1 MSAALSVFARCTCT
15 GLALLVVASTCDAQV
30 YIGRKTP
37 HKGSVEVSGG
47 GVYQGGTDLPDYTAT
62 LTRNPTTGPGPFEL
76 FKSDASLGAAVGVQ
90 ARVGVYLSSAVS
102 IEGGV
107 QVVRPTLEVRLSAD
121 AESAPDTVATES
133 INSYLFT
140 GSVLYHLGA
149 GKRLKPFMIAGAGHV
164 RDLHAGD
171 ELLET
176 GLEYHAGGGIKS
188 WFGRGRRKLGV
199 RAEVLLSIRD
209 GDVGTENDRR
219 MVPTAGFSLAYL
231 F

>member
-1 MSAALSVFARCTCT
+1 MSVAVTRITRYAWMGLGAFAVAAPCY
-15 GLALLVVASTCDAQV
+15 AQV
-30 YIGRKTP
+30 YIGRDTP
-37 HKGSVEVSGG
+37 RKGSVEVSGG
-47 GVYQGGTDLPDYTAT
+47 GVYHGGQDLPDYTAT

-76 FKSDASLGAAVGVQ
+76 FKSDASLGAAFGLQ
-90 ARVGVYLSSAVS
+90 ARVGYYLSSALS

-107 QVVRPTLEVRLSAD
+107 QLVRPTLEVRLSAD

-149 GKRLKPFMIAGAGHV
+149 GKGLKPFLIAGAGQV
-164 RDLHAGD
+164 RDLHDGN
-171 ELLET
+171 ELVET

-188 WFGRGRRKLGV
+188 WFGSGRRKLGV
-199 RAEVLLSIRD
+199 RAEVLVSIRD
-209 GDVGTENDRR
+209 GGVGTDDGRR
-219 MVPTAGFSLAYL
+219 MVPTAGVSLAYL

>member
-1 MSAALSVFARCTCT
+1 MGLAALA
-15 GLALLVVASTCDAQV
+15 VASTCGAQV
-30 YIGRKTP
+30 YIGRKTLGRQTP
-37 HKGSVEVSGG
+37 HTGSVEVSGG
-47 GVYQGGTDLPDYTAT
+47 GVYQGGKDLPDFTAT

-76 FKSDASLGAAVGVQ
+76 FKSDATLGAAFGVQ
-90 ARVGVYLSSAVS
+90 ARVGFYLSSALS

-107 QVVRPTLEVRLSAD
+107 QVARPTLEVRLSGD

-149 GKRLKPFMIAGAGHV
+149 GKGLKPFVMAGAGHV
-164 RDLHAGD
+164 RDLHAGN
-171 ELLET
+171 ELVET

-188 WFGRGRRKLGV
+188 WFGTGRRKLGV
-199 RAEVLLSIRD
+199 RGEVLLSIRD
-209 GDVGTENDRR
+209 GGVGAEDDRR